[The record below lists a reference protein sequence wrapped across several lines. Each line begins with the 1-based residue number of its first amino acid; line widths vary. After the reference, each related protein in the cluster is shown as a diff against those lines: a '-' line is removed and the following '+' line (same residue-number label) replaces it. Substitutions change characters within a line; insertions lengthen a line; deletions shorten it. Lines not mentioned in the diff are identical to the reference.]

1 MYYTISDYENICV
14 DNFEL
19 NQCVLDS
26 IVSLENVLNLNTE
39 RKDNFFE
46 KKPKHWNHVKTFENI
61 IHTKY
66 K

>member
-46 KKPKHWNHVKTFENI
+46 KSRSI
-61 IHTKY
+61 GIM
-66 K
+66 